1 MRKSLIVLALP
12 FLFAAQAQASAFDS
26 LNDQKLQEQ
35 AYTLLENNAD
45 SIRMSG
51 DVHDSERLSDILG
64 KVKTYNDEILKRLEE
79 GRDIENLE
87 SPISGVDTKCQ
98 IQQDEKSADC
108 TLFISYR
115 PMGETGVQ
123 FTVLLDAQKN
133 AVDIIRSVL
142 VSRGD

>member
-64 KVKTYNDEILKRLEE
+64 KIKAYNDEILKRLEE

-87 SPISGVDTKCQ
+87 SPISNVDTKCQ
-98 IQQDEKSADC
+98 VQQDEKSADC

-115 PMGETGVQ
+115 PMGETGIQ